1 MNQVNNLVTFLKQNN
16 IKEILNLFDSQAKEF
31 DAQVVGVEGDRLILS
46 VGSKTILAQ
55 NSSSFSFNPGDK
67 LRLTNPVWK
76 DGKLTFKIVDVISG
90 KEESAAVSY
99 FGRKHQEGVLFKT
112 FNTLKL
118 ENIFNF
124 SEGSEGEI
132 FVIPEDKFTAEL
144 LEFAE
149 NEKVFAT
156 SLEIEK
162 DENVFLKLS
171 DKTFELKKE
180 VFFGSQNENGILE
193 KLKFS
198 DYKSESFIVVF
209 EKGKGLIFVPQKNF
223 MKDFLKGMLNDHIR
237 NFDIKINNENDL
249 FAFLGLIF
257 SKKPLSKQEFI
268 KEKSEFIRFVE
279 KIKEFF
285 ERFQNKEAVKIQ
297 DVALNKKEEFLLFKV
312 AASNK
317 EFSEQKMLQLLEKI
331 NQNQNQQITLDFDTF
346 CMNIYNLKYEL
357 NNHPYEISVFVNKKK
372 GVSNFKANSIMIKLT
387 TENIGTIGIYIKKI
401 FQGNF
406 KSIIVCERLS
416 TLKLIKENQKQL
428 LEFLKAK
435 GYKLDI
441 EYKIDQTTN
450 SSLTVDYLIFDNTL
464 GRLDLKV

>member
-16 IKEILNLFDSQAKEF
+16 IKELLNLFDVQAKEF
-31 DAQVVGVEGDRLILS
+31 DAQVVGVESDKLILNI
-46 VGSKTILAQ
+46 GSKTILAQ
-55 NSSSFSFNPGDK
+55 NISSFSFTPGDK
-67 LRLTNPVWK
+67 VRLANPVWK

-99 FGRKHQEGVLFKT
+99 FGRKHQEGALFKT
-112 FNTLKL
+112 LNTLKL

-132 FVIPEDKFTAEL
+132 FVVPEDEFTAEF
-144 LEFAE
+144 LEFAKK
-149 NEKVFAT
+149 EKVFAT
-156 SLEIEK
+156 SLEIGK

-180 VFFGSQNENGILE
+180 VFFGSQNEKGILQKIE
-193 KLKFS
+193 LS
-198 DYKSESFIVVF
+198 EYKSENFIVIF
-209 EKGKGLIFVPQKNF
+209 EKGKGLIFVPQKNL

-257 SKKPLSKQEFI
+257 SKKPLSKEEFI

-297 DVALNKKEEFLLFKV
+297 DVALNKKEEFLLFKI
-312 AASNK
+312 AGSHT
-317 EFSEQKMLQLLEKI
+317 EFSEQKVLQLLEKI
-331 NQNQNQQITLDFDTF
+331 NPNQSQQITLDFDTF
-346 CMNIYNLKYEL
+346 YMNIFNLKYEL
-357 NNHPYEISVFVNKKK
+357 NNHQYEISVFVNKKK
-372 GVSNFKANSIMIKLT
+372 GVSNFKANSIMLKLT
-387 TENIGTIGIYIKKI
+387 TQNIGTIGIYVKKVLH
-401 FQGNF
+401 GSF

-416 TLKLIKENQKQL
+416 TLNLIKENQKQL
-428 LEFLKAK
+428 LEFLEAK
-435 GYKLDI
+435 DYKLDI

-450 SSLTVDYLIFDNTL
+450 SSLAVDYLIFDNTL
-464 GRLDLKV
+464 SRFDLKV